1 MILCQEFL
9 SSAESRERAARL
21 RAEQDEARQREIAAA
36 AEAEAAR
43 LRAEEEAQQRTAAA
57 AEAEAVEFRWLQQ
70 RLVDRKVDPAV
81 AFPAAMLLHQAD
93 ITSEE
98 ELAELTVDDF
108 KTLLDLVITPKVFEA
123 RAIMLRTRLTAIH
136 QDVKVRVQNKFI
148 HLKIFVLIHR
158 VHF

>member
-9 SSAESRERAARL
+9 SSVESRERAARL
-21 RAEQDEARQREIAAA
+21 RAEQDEARQREVVAA
-36 AEAEAAR
+36 AEAEAA
-43 LRAEEEAQQRTAAA
+43 
-57 AEAEAVEFRWLQQ
+57 EFRWLQQ

-93 ITSEE
+93 ISSEE

-108 KTLLDLVITPKVFEA
+108 KTLLDLVITPKMFEA

-136 QDVKVRVQNKFI
+136 QDVKVCVQNKFI
-148 HLKIFVLIHR
+148 HLKIFVVIHR